1 MLQMLL
7 GSSLSSP
14 GSGYVLFLLSTLVYV
29 YVGKPLLEG
38 LLREVRARNLGMMVL
53 IIVAISAAYF
63 YILAMVF
70 DILPWE
76 RFFGSWP
83 PLVGIMLLCHRAE
96 MRSVLGASGILK
108 ELVNIMP
115 ATVLPDRGQ
124 Q

>member
-14 GSGYVLFLLSTLVYV
+14 GSGYVLFLRSTLVYV

-83 PLVGIMLLCHRAE
+83 PW
-96 MRSVLGASGILK
+96 
-108 ELVNIMP
+108 
-115 ATVLPDRGQ
+115 
-124 Q
+124 

>member
-7 GSSLSSP
+7 GFSLSSP

-38 LLREVRARNLGMMVL
+38 LLRDVRTRNLGMMAL

-76 RFFGSWP
+76 GF
-83 PLVGIMLLCHRAE
+83 
-96 MRSVLGASGILK
+96 LGACHPGRYHAPVPPGCDEIGPGSLRDFKGAGK
-108 ELVNIMP
+108 HYARHRP
-115 ATVLPDRGQ
+115 T
-124 Q
+124 